1 MKTDDQYIA
10 RLKELFFI
18 QTDYYAEQFF
28 SRNTGKAGYSPAC
41 DKKHSATCKANNY
54 DCNACSIRQ
63 LSQLT
68 DETLRKHLAGKITV
82 GAYQVKNDLVKWL
95 CLDFD
100 VAEDVHRPTALEM
113 ARQAWGHLD
122 HMGIAAYIED
132 SGNKGYHLWVFFS
145 HEVKASLA
153 RELGQRLLHKLEE
166 EQEWPGVDVEVF
178 PKQERADG
186 FGNLVKVPLGV
197 HRKTRRRCLFIRPDG
212 SIIPDQDEFLLNIQ
226 TINDAFLP
234 ELLAEFEPATSGD
247 KSGKQKIIPDV
258 IPQGKRD
265 VLLTSIAGTMRARG
279 MTAEEIEVA
288 LRAINQQRCQP
299 PLEDK
304 EIVKIAR
311 SISRYEPSSSLA
323 EEQTAH
329 YRFEN
334 GGIVYMK
341 PYPAYVR
348 GTGHVTGWQTIPVS
362 NFSIGIAAEL
372 RSCDGEET
380 QNMFSLCG
388 QTADRHFYF
397 DISAEDATDPR
408 KLHAALLVHGG
419 GKAIIYAG
427 QIKHVLPAIQSL
439 SSGYQQEIRYV
450 STGWQKI
457 DDRWIFV
464 TPGGAVG
471 VDLVRC
477 DIAPELRNYR
487 ISDNEADLSTG
498 LRAIDFLLNS
508 FDHTIT
514 YPAVAHAFLAPM
526 LRFLP
531 NVKRYCLHLT
541 GETGSLKTTL
551 ATMLLCLFGNFSNE
565 DPTTKF
571 GSTINSIE
579 ALGHQAKDVLFV
591 VDDFKSRYV
600 RLEEFTRLVQ
610 NYSDGHG
617 RSRMNRDASLKATKW
632 IRGVLLTTGEDV
644 PEHEASV
651 IARMLILKM
660 SRWDGKNENLAQA
673 QALSAAMPAA
683 MGMFIAWLLRQDL
696 SGIESQINRK
706 RDEFLAILSGQ
717 MITNAGRIATNA
729 AQNWLA
735 FRHLATWLHELG
747 QWPDVETRLQEHEDI
762 LLSLCGEM
770 ARRIGE
776 EKASTSF
783 VESIRAL
790 IESGKMALLP
800 RLSSTSLSPGQ
811 ELLGWQDNEGVY
823 MQANIAFHAAER
835 WLRQIGKSIGF
846 NANAV
851 WDQLEADGLLLNR
864 RKTIRT
870 GEGGLTRKTV
880 LHFSPELLECAED
893 EDLGF

>member
-153 RELGQRLLHKLEE
+153 RELGQRLLHKLEK

-234 ELLAEFEPATSGD
+234 ELLDDIGPAPE
-247 KSGKQKIIPDV
+247 KSDRRKTIPDV
-258 IPQGKRD
+258 IPQGQRD
-265 VLLTSIAGTMRARG
+265 TLLTSIAGSMRARG

-288 LRAINQQRCQP
+288 LQAINQQRCRP

-304 EIVKIAR
+304 EIAKIAR
-311 SISRYEPSSSLA
+311 SVSRYEPSAAL
-323 EEQTAH
+323 EESYAAH
-329 YRFEN
+329 YRLEN

-341 PYPAYVR
+341 PQPTYVR
-348 GTGHVTGWQTIPVS
+348 GTGHVIGWQSIPVS

-380 QNMFSLCG
+380 ENMFSLCG
-388 QTADRHFYF
+388 QTSDRLFNF
-397 DISAEDATDPR
+397 DISGEDITDPR
-408 KLHAALLVHGG
+408 RLHAALLIHGG

-439 SSGYQQEIRYV
+439 SNNYPQTVRYV
-450 STGWQKI
+450 STGWQRVG
-457 DDRWIFV
+457 DSWIFV

-477 DIAPELRNYR
+477 DVTAELRAYR
-487 ISDNEADLSTG
+487 VTENEGDLPNA
-498 LRAIDFLLNS
+498 LQALNCLFEA
-508 FDHTIT
+508 FDHRIT
-514 YPAVAHAFLAPM
+514 YPSIAHAFLAPL

-541 GETGSLKTTL
+541 GETGSLKTTF
-551 ATMLLCLFGNFSNE
+551 ATMLLCLFGDFGNE

-591 VDDFKSRYV
+591 VDDFKTRYV
-600 RLEEFTRLVQ
+600 KLEDFTRLVQ

-617 RSRMNRDASLKATKW
+617 RGRMNRDASLKATKW
-632 IRGVLLTTGEDV
+632 VRGALLTTGEDV
-644 PEHEASV
+644 PEHEASI
-651 IARMLILKM
+651 IARLLILKM
-660 SRWDGKNENLAQA
+660 SRWDGKNEKLAEA
-673 QALSAAMPAA
+673 QSLSRAMPAA
-683 MGMFIAWLLRQDL
+683 MGAFIRYLLHTDL
-696 SGIESQINRK
+696 SDIERQVTER
-706 RDEFLAILSGQ
+706 RDQFLEALSGQ
-717 MITNAGRIATNA
+717 AVTNAGRIATNA

-735 FRHLATWLHELG
+735 FHYMARWL
-747 QWPDVETRLQEHEDI
+747 ETIGGPVPSCTEHEEI
-762 LLSLCGEM
+762 LLSLCSEM
-770 ARRIGE
+770 AGRVSE
-776 EKASTSF
+776 EKASMTF
-783 VESIRAL
+783 VGSIQAL
-790 IESGKMALLP
+790 IESGQMVLLP
-800 RLSSTSLSPGQ
+800 RLSSEAAPPGK
-811 ELLGWQDNEGVY
+811 ELLGWRDDEGIY